1 MVSEP
6 DPIGGADPRQALEE
20 DWRRAFDWIEAELSA
35 RIVAFERQPRWRPA
49 FFLDLDRDGERFS
62 VYLRGERGELDHGVY
77 PLEHEYRVLRVLEGE
92 GLRVP
97 HVHGFCPDPP
107 AIVMEKSAGRANL
120 ATASSEKERIAV
132 LDDYMDLLA
141 DMHAIDPGRF
151 EAIGIDRPMGAEA
164 LGFMDLDRWEGIH
177 RASKKRP
184 EPIIEFTIG
193 WLRRNV
199 PRGRENVSCLAVDAG
214 QFLFDEGRVTAMID
228 FELACLGD
236 PAADLAAMR
245 GRDMGEPLG
254 DLDRAFARYHERT
267 GSRIP
272 TPVIDYHTVR
282 FNLYTPLTC
291 ASIVADPPISVDLV
305 QYLGWYW
312 VWSRA
317 SIEVIAARLGVEL
330 TPPAIPEPVPAF
342 HLGAHRLLTE
352 KLAEMR
358 DAQEGFRAFEL
369 DTAWRNAHY
378 LERVASMWPR
388 MAAEEAAEIDALLG
402 RVTRPLDRE
411 ADLEAFV
418 LEEGASR
425 EEELLQLFYRR
436 CLRHEAL
443 MGSSLR
449 ELEGARIQ
457 PIS

>member
-1 MVSEP
+1 MASDVDSP
-6 DPIGGADPRQALEE
+6 GDPNPREVLDE
-20 DWRRAFDWIEAELSA
+20 DWRRAFEWVETELSA
-35 RIVAFERQPRWRPA
+35 QIVSFERQPRWRPA
-49 FFLDLDRDGERFS
+49 FFLDLDRDGERLS
-62 VYLRGERGELDHGVY
+62 IYLRGERGELDHGVY
-77 PLEHEYRVLRVLEGE
+77 PLEHEFRVLRVLESE

-97 HVHGFCPDPP
+97 RIHGFCPDPP

-120 ATASSEKERIAV
+120 ATAETEDERKAV
-132 LDDYMDLLA
+132 LDDYMTLLA
-141 DMHAIDPGRF
+141 ELHAIDPRRF
-151 EAIGIDRPMGAEA
+151 EAIGVERPVGAEA
-164 LGFMDLDRWEGIH
+164 LGFMDLERWEKAY

-184 EPIIEFTIG
+184 EPIIEFTAA

-199 PRGRENVSCLAVDAG
+199 PRDREAVACLAVDAG

-228 FELACLGD
+228 LELACLGD

-254 DLDRAFARYHERT
+254 DLDAAFATYHEKT

-282 FNLYTPLTC
+282 FNLYTPFTC
-291 ASIVADPPISVDLV
+291 ASIVADPPLSVDLV

-317 SIEVIAARLGVEL
+317 SIEVIAARSGVEL
-330 TPPAIPEPVPAF
+330 VPPAIPAPAPTP
-342 HLGAHRLLTE
+342 HLGAHALLVE
-352 KLAEMR
+352 KLAELR
-358 DAQEGFRAFEL
+358 GAQEGFLAFEL
-369 DTAWRNAHY
+369 DTTWRNASY
-378 LERVASMWPR
+378 LERVESMWPE

-402 RVTRPLDRE
+402 RATKPLDRE

-418 LEEGASR
+418 LERGAAR
-425 EEELLQLFYRR
+425 EEDLLRLFYRR

-443 MGSSLR
+443 MGPAMR
-449 ELEGARIQ
+449 ELEGAKIQ